1 MDDKSHPQWGTAVHE
16 AGHAVAAYLLGVPF
30 RKATGQS
37 EGDIAGE
44 VSPYHNPRFRSIV
57 EEAGGESSYGQF
69 VDARKRRNIEKQV
82 ITILAGGLV
91 EMEATGKADHEVGIG
106 IVQLTAEEADALAH
120 KVAVSEGSKIIT
132 GGDYKHALTIALA
145 ASGSDEEGTAY
156 LAWLEQRAI
165 NLTRTPGFWS
175 GVDAMAHEL
184 VRKKTLSRAE
194 AEQVIAQGLARGSR
208 RRRAGHGE

>member
-1 MDDKSHPQWGTAVHE
+1 V
-16 AGHAVAAYLLGVPF
+16 
-30 RKATGQS
+30 QS

-44 VSPYHNPRFRSIV
+44 VSPYHNPRFGSIV

-69 VDARKRRNIEKQV
+69 VDARKRRNIEKRV
-82 ITILAGGLV
+82 IIILAGGLV

-120 KVAVSEGSKIIT
+120 RVAVSEGSKIIT
-132 GGDYKHALTIALA
+132 GGDRKRALIIALA
-145 ASGSDEEGTAY
+145 ASGSDEEGAAY
-156 LAWLEQRAI
+156 FAWLEQRAI

-194 AEQVIAQGLARGSR
+194 AEQVIAQGLVHGSR
-208 RRRAGHGE
+208 MRRAGHGE